1 MLLLHEFWR
10 GASALLGM
18 LGDVQPG
25 AVPHPHPRGL
35 KLLDDKLR
43 QVRAP
48 SVHAPLHKDEA
59 GLGVGARAHALHHL
73 VRLQHAV
80 QVGLLGVIDHEL
92 VEVAGG
98 GARQAK
104 LPTAE
109 QGALSQLRGSQAHG
123 FMHQHGRGAVGEGVV
138 LVQLPSGQVVETGE
152 PEGLLQ
158 FLRALAALVQ
168 VLQVALLCN
177 EKGTGVVRRLV

>member
-1 MLLLHEFWR
+1 
-10 GASALLGM
+10 
-18 LGDVQPG
+18 
-25 AVPHPHPRGL
+25 
-35 KLLDDKLR
+35 
-43 QVRAP
+43 
-48 SVHAPLHKDEA
+48 
-59 GLGVGARAHALHHL
+59 
-73 VRLQHAV
+73 
-80 QVGLLGVIDHEL
+80 L